1 MTDVASRAE
10 SPAAGSVR
18 VSGTQLL
25 FVLFAINLLN
35 FYDRQIIAAVTEPI
49 RVEWQLSDSALGW
62 LSTAFTLFYAAVGLP
77 LGRRSDVGS
86 RTRLLGFGVAV
97 WSTFTAFSGLAWNY
111 WSLFAARM
119 GVGFGEASCSPASNS
134 LIGDHFP
141 PERRARAIGIFMLGL
156 PVGILLSSVLSGLIA
171 KAFGWRMAFLVAT
184 VPGLLLAAIV
194 YRITDPRRA
203 SMAAGAAT
211 GAATRDRWFAPYV
224 TLWRI
229 PTLRWIV
236 LSGALHNF
244 NAYAVNAFMPAYLM
258 RYHGLSLAKANV
270 AAGFT
275 LGAVGIVSLIVGG
288 VMADHLRKRGAD
300 RRLWLGA
307 FALLLATPCIFAA
320 LWLPSGAVLPFVAL
334 MGTGWMLFYL
344 YYVTVYPAIHD
355 VVPPELRGTAMSLYF
370 FWMYVLGGAF
380 GTLILGMLSDRFA
393 RRAMTSLG
401 ESTLSAASR
410 SAGLHDAFFVVPL
423 ISLLLAVVLL
433 MASRRI
439 NRDVP
444 ATPSTHTFGS

>member
-1 MTDVASRAE
+1 MTDGASRAE
-10 SPAAGSVR
+10 SPAAEGVR

-184 VPGLLLAAIV
+184 IPGLLLAAIV
-194 YRITDPRRA
+194 YRIADPRRA
-203 SMAAGAAT
+203 SLAAGAAT

-380 GTLILGMLSDRFA
+380 GTAILGMLSDRFA
-393 RRAMTSLG
+393 RRAMTALG